1 MSVIYS
7 NDWDAETTGALPS
20 GWANKVGTWQV
31 ATTNPVSGAK
41 TFLSSSN
48 GDGDVVLLTSG
59 VSAKTDM
66 QIDSNQVAV
75 LASGVYPLVGHI
87 LRSDSTNANHY
98 VVLFSANNGTTTK
111 CLVFK
116 KVGGSYTQIL
126 DQFGISFACSAGD
139 VVNVRSK
146 IVGTTI
152 TVYLGKNS
160 GGLTQI
166 ATVTDSSVSA
176 AGYAGLYN
184 GKDAVSVTMS
194 LDDFVLDDLAVAAA
208 TAVTMTGPSTGA
220 TGVASS
226 NFSVGVSP
234 VGGTIT
240 GTLVVTPSDGGAGGT
255 FTPATVSL
263 TTGSP
268 TGTFTYTPASV
279 GAKTISATNGGGLS
293 NPSSLTYTAT
303 AGAVSVATSDANW
316 KFSPY
321 NWADAS
327 GVKVAVNGGAY
338 FKLGFTGTS
347 ISVGLDVGSLVSGG
361 VASGWYPYLRYSVD
375 NGALTDIQL
384 TSASNALAVSG
395 LSAGS
400 HTIEVWYQAGFWENI
415 GGTAPDRWTTP
426 VYCIKITGATLDA
439 GASTVAPTWLSNSMI
454 WFGDSISEGI
464 RANNSTTQPA
474 NQSAYDSVPAYV
486 AQALGC
492 ELGNCSFGGVNYNA
506 GFNAVPGLLSAY
518 QYVYS
523 GKSRLV
529 GGVLSP
535 APAYVCIW
543 NGANGNP
550 AQADV
555 QTAIGNMRTIAPSAR
570 ICVIVAIGGTGRAN
584 VTAAVAAYQ
593 AANPTD
599 SKVALVDLGTSWGV
613 GLSSFGAATKQ
624 SIDGLHPRATWN
636 ARIGA
641 EIARVIG
648 AIGSRPSATKSVSL
662 SLKDRDG
669 TQLAGATGYSAAFF
683 DVSTPASIQSASWA
697 GSIPAADGM
706 GNVTLTVTT
715 SLTSG
720 QTGLLVVSNTSGSA
734 ASQSQACALPV
745 VVS

>member
-1 MSVIYS
+1 MSTIYS
-7 NDWDAETTGALPS
+7 NNWDSETTGTLPT

-31 ATTNPVSGAK
+31 STTNPVSGTK
-41 TFLSSSN
+41 TLLSSSN
-48 GDGDVVLLTSG
+48 GDGDAVLLTSG
-59 VSAKTDM
+59 VSAKADM

-126 DQFGISFACSAGD
+126 DQSGISFACSAGD

-160 GGLTQI
+160 GGLTQV

-194 LDDFVLDDLAVAAA
+194 LDDFVLDDLAAAAA

-263 TTGSP
+263 TTGLP
-268 TGTFTYTPASV
+268 TGAFTYTPASV

-321 NWADAS
+321 NWADSAGS
-327 GVKVAVNGGAY
+327 KVAVNGGAY

-474 NQSAYDSVPAYV
+474 NQSAYDSAPAYV

-492 ELGNCSFGGVNYNA
+492 ELGNVGFGGQNYAA
-506 GFNAVPGLLSAY
+506 GFNSIPAMSSAY
-518 QYVYS
+518 TYVFA
-523 GKSRLV
+523 GQSRLT

-535 APAYVCIW
+535 APQYVCIW
-543 NGANGNP
+543 QGANGNP

-555 QTAIGNMRTIAPSAR
+555 QTAITNMRTIAPAAW
-570 ICVIVAIGGTGRAN
+570 IVVIVPVGGVGRTN
-584 VTAAVAAYQ
+584 ITAAVAAYQ
-593 AANPTD
+593 AATPSDT
-599 SKVALVDLGTSWGV
+599 KVALVDLGSSWGV
-613 GLSSFGAATKQ
+613 GLSSLGSATKQ
-624 SIDGLHPRATWN
+624 AVDGLHPRKEWN

-641 EIARVIG
+641 ALAKAIG
-648 AIGSRPSATKSVSL
+648 ELGSRPTSTKTISFTARDRNGNSL
-662 SLKDRDG
+662 G
-669 TQLAGATGYSAAFF
+669 GASGYKAAFF
-683 DVSTPASIQSASWA
+683 DVSTPDQITTAAWA
-697 GSIPAADGM
+697 GTVPTANGVGQITM
-706 GNVTLTVTT
+706 TVTT
-715 SLTSG
+715 SLASG
-720 QTGLLVVSNTSGSA
+720 ATGLLALSDTGGNA
-734 ASQSQACALPV
+734 ASQSNAAFLPV